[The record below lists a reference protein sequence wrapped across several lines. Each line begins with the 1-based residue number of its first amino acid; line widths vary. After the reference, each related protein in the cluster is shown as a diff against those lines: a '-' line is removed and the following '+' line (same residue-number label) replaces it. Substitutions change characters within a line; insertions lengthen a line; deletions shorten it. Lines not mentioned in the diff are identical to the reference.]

1 MSNALQTLR
10 FEDTEVTAL
19 DCNTDEP
26 VFVASPIAKKLAYES
41 AKDMLRN
48 LDSDEKGKHIVPT
61 LGGEQEMSVITLPG
75 LIHALNNRRPGAVKD
90 EATRNM
96 VIRFQRWVN
105 HELVPTVMRTGR
117 YEVQRPQHL
126 LEAAHH
132 ERMMQVELL
141 KASQGIVHPDFLEAK
156 TRIVI
161 ARELGELPELDPKT
175 RPLYTQ
181 DYLREKNLSAKQL
194 RSKSGTF
201 GKKLKAA
208 YRERNGRD
216 PQRADLTLP
225 NGHIIQ
231 VYAYTEEDRPLFDR
245 AWDELSQKNGCV
257 MAGALPEKNLRLS
270 LTHPI
275 VSDSYRHSFPMKLVC
290 DPNDEADL
298 FLTVFKAKVPM
309 FDLWFDLTY
318 STFDGV
324 TGSFYPDWSEW
335 TFGDLKEAKD
345 VLHSY
350 LDSIDVLRV
359 FFADYLRVFE
369 WASTVDWRG
378 LLAKKR
384 GESCPS
390 R

>member
-1 MSNALQTLR
+1 
-10 FEDTEVTAL
+10 
-19 DCNTDEP
+19 
-26 VFVASPIAKKLAYES
+26 
-41 AKDMLRN
+41 
-48 LDSDEKGKHIVPT
+48 
-61 LGGEQEMSVITLPG
+61 MSVITLPG

-245 AWDELSQKNGCV
+245 AWDELSQESGCV

-275 VSDSYRHSFPMKLVC
+275 VSDSYRHSFPMELVC

>member
-1 MSNALQTLR
+1 
-10 FEDTEVTAL
+10 
-19 DCNTDEP
+19 
-26 VFVASPIAKKLAYES
+26 
-41 AKDMLRN
+41 
-48 LDSDEKGKHIVPT
+48 
-61 LGGEQEMSVITLPG
+61 
-75 LIHALNNRRPGAVKD
+75 
-90 EATRNM
+90 
-96 VIRFQRWVN
+96 
-105 HELVPTVMRTGR
+105 
-117 YEVQRPQHL
+117 
-126 LEAAHH
+126 
-132 ERMMQVELL
+132 
-141 KASQGIVHPDFLEAK
+141 
-156 TRIVI
+156 
-161 ARELGELPELDPKT
+161 
-175 RPLYTQ
+175 
-181 DYLREKNLSAKQL
+181 
-194 RSKSGTF
+194 
-201 GKKLKAA
+201 
-208 YRERNGRD
+208 
-216 PQRADLTLP
+216 
-225 NGHIIQ
+225 
-231 VYAYTEEDRPLFDR
+231 
-245 AWDELSQKNGCV
+245 

-275 VSDSYRHSFPMKLVC
+275 VSDSYRHSFPMELVY

>member
-1 MSNALQTLR
+1 
-10 FEDTEVTAL
+10 
-19 DCNTDEP
+19 
-26 VFVASPIAKKLAYES
+26 
-41 AKDMLRN
+41 
-48 LDSDEKGKHIVPT
+48 
-61 LGGEQEMSVITLPG
+61 
-75 LIHALNNRRPGAVKD
+75 
-90 EATRNM
+90 
-96 VIRFQRWVN
+96 
-105 HELVPTVMRTGR
+105 
-117 YEVQRPQHL
+117 
-126 LEAAHH
+126 
-132 ERMMQVELL
+132 
-141 KASQGIVHPDFLEAK
+141 
-156 TRIVI
+156 
-161 ARELGELPELDPKT
+161 
-175 RPLYTQ
+175 
-181 DYLREKNLSAKQL
+181 
-194 RSKSGTF
+194 
-201 GKKLKAA
+201 
-208 YRERNGRD
+208 
-216 PQRADLTLP
+216 
-225 NGHIIQ
+225 
-231 VYAYTEEDRPLFDR
+231 
-245 AWDELSQKNGCV
+245 

-275 VSDSYRHSFPMKLVC
+275 VSDSYRHSFPMELVC

-318 STFDGV
+318 S
-324 TGSFYPDWSEW
+324 